1 MKIAEIRELSAQE
14 LNERV
19 DAEMKRLDLMK
30 INHSISPLDNPAQI
44 TQLRKDVAKMMTELR
59 HRELNN

>member
-1 MKIAEIRELSAQE
+1 MKIAEIREFSAQE
-14 LNERV
+14 LQERV

-59 HRELNN
+59 HRELNK

>member
-1 MKIAEIRELSAQE
+1 MKIAEIREFSAQE

-19 DAEMKRLDLMK
+19 DAEIKRLDLMK

-44 TQLRKDVAKMMTELR
+44 TQLRKDVAKMRTELR
-59 HRELNN
+59 HRELNK